1 MTVPPPT
8 PNSALKAPAS
18 VPIAASRASL
28 GDMAGILRAVP
39 APTAETL
46 AAALRPVTN
55 DPSRAAILCD
65 IDGTLAPIVTRAEE
79 AHVPDKASRLLGRA
93 TRRYGLVACISGRA
107 AADAR
112 RIVGVGGIAYAGS
125 HGAELLEPG
134 ATRARISPAF
144 ESWTDRVAGFAA
156 DRDDRDLRR
165 LRVRIERKGPIVA
178 FHWRGVPDED
188 AARTRLEG
196 IAREAEADGLD
207 FHWGRK
213 VLEVRPPVPFDKGQA
228 VRELVERSGVR
239 TALFGGDD
247 ATDLDAFAAL
257 DSLVAEGGLD
267 AAVKVGVLSPEG
279 PSAITEHADQVVEG
293 TDGFVAVLE
302 ALLEE

>member
-1 MTVPPPT
+1 
-8 PNSALKAPAS
+8 
-18 VPIAASRASL
+18 
-28 GDMAGILRAVP
+28 MAGILRSVP

-46 AAALRPVTN
+46 ATTLRPLTE
-55 DPSRAAILCD
+55 DTSRAAILCD

-79 AHVPDKASRLLGRA
+79 AHVPEEASRLLGQA
-93 TRRYGLVACISGRA
+93 ARRYGLVACISGRA
-107 AADAR
+107 AAEAR
-112 RIVGVGGIAYAGS
+112 RLVGVGGIAYAGS
-125 HGAELLEPG
+125 HGAELLEAG
-134 ATRARISPAF
+134 ATRSRISPAF
-144 ESWTDRVAGFAA
+144 ESWTGQVERFAA
-156 DRDDRDLRR
+156 DRDDPELRS

-196 IAREAEADGLD
+196 FAREAEADGLH

-213 VLEVRPPVPFDKGQA
+213 VLEIRPPVPVDKGQA

-239 TALFGGDD
+239 TALFGSDD

-257 DSLVAEGGLD
+257 DALVAEGALE
-267 AAVKVGVLSPEG
+267 AAVKVGVRSDEEP
-279 PSAITEHADQVVEG
+279 ARIVKHADHVVDG

-302 ALLEE
+302 ALNAVH

>member
-1 MTVPPPT
+1 
-8 PNSALKAPAS
+8 
-18 VPIAASRASL
+18 
-28 GDMAGILRAVP
+28 VP

-46 AAALRPVTN
+46 AAALRPVTA
-55 DPSRAAILCD
+55 DPARAAILCD

-79 AHVPDKASRLLGRA
+79 ARVPDKVSRLLGRA
-93 TRRYGLVACISGRA
+93 ARRYGLVACISGRS

-112 RIVGVGGIAYAGS
+112 RLVGVGGIAYAGS

-134 ATRARISPAF
+134 AASARISPAF
-144 ESWTDRVAGFAA
+144 AGWTERVGDFVAE
-156 DRDDRDLRR
+156 RDDSELRR

-196 IAREAEADGLD
+196 IVREAEAGGLD

-213 VLEVRPPVPFDKGQA
+213 VLEVRPPVPVDKGQA
-228 VRELVERSGVR
+228 VRQLIERNSMR

-257 DSLVAEGGLD
+257 DALVAEGTLD
-267 AAVKVGVLSPEG
+267 AAVKVGIRSSEG
-279 PSAITEHADQVVEG
+279 PPGIVDRADHVVEG

-302 ALLEE
+302 ALVEE

>member
-1 MTVPPPT
+1 
-8 PNSALKAPAS
+8 
-18 VPIAASRASL
+18 
-28 GDMAGILRAVP
+28 MAGILRSVP

-46 AAALRPVTN
+46 AAVLRPVTA
-55 DPSRAAILCD
+55 DPRRAAILCD

-93 TRRYGLVACISGRA
+93 ARRYGLVACISGRA

-112 RIVGVGGIAYAGS
+112 RLVGVGGIAYAGS

-144 ESWTDRVAGFAA
+144 ESWAGRVADFAEN
-156 DRDDRDLRR
+156 RDDPELRR
-165 LRVRIERKGPIVA
+165 LRIRIERKGPIVA

-213 VLEVRPPVPFDKGQA
+213 VLEVRPPVPVDKGQA
-228 VRELVERSGVR
+228 VRELVERSAVR

-247 ATDLDAFAAL
+247 ATDLDAFTAL
-257 DSLVAEGGLD
+257 DSLVSGGALD
-267 AAVKVGVLSPEG
+267 AAVKIGVRSSEG
-279 PSAITEHADQVVEG
+279 PSGIVEQADQVVDG

-302 ALLEE
+302 ALLGE

>member
-1 MTVPPPT
+1 M
-8 PNSALKAPAS
+8 
-18 VPIAASRASL
+18 
-28 GDMAGILRAVP
+28 
-39 APTAETL
+39 
-46 AAALRPVTN
+46 
-55 DPSRAAILCD
+55 
-65 IDGTLAPIVTRAEE
+65 
-79 AHVPDKASRLLGRA
+79 
-93 TRRYGLVACISGRA
+93 
-107 AADAR
+107 
-112 RIVGVGGIAYAGS
+112 GGIAYAGS
-125 HGAELLEPG
+125 HGAEMLEPG

-144 ESWTDRVAGFAA
+144 ESWTERVTDFATQ
-156 DRDDRDLRR
+156 RDDPDLRR

-213 VLEVRPPVPFDKGQA
+213 VLEIRPPVPVDKGQA

-257 DSLVAEGGLD
+257 DALVAEGALD
-267 AAVKVGVLSPEG
+267 AAVKVGVRSAEG
-279 PSAITEHADQVVEG
+279 PSGIAQRADHVVDG

-302 ALLEE
+302 TLAGE